1 MVATRRG
8 TRVAPQD
15 EGSAAEQTP
24 EKVISPTSP
33 VQTRRSLRKDV
44 QASDNSTDEG
54 KSVVTSKSPVKSS
67 TQITTRSRHRSGQSG
82 ADISEAESTA
92 SNSSTRRTRSR
103 PSLGEVTDSTRK
115 LRSLRSAVI
124 TEPIIESKENAELSE
139 AESNC
144 SSVSTRARKKQ
155 PGTASRLA
163 STRSQRSGFVPQPTS
178 DVSDAE
184 STSCP
189 VSGTRTMAIRSTRS
203 SSGRHLS
210 QKEDTSQAE
219 QTSDAESCSSGVS
232 LQPLARRSSRRKKS
246 QLHSDEVEL
255 IGKMSKDDTQGQEIL
270 KMQIPKIDGEKSEA
284 LSSAGEEKVLPSP
297 RRSFRNKPAIPKDE
311 VIVIDDDEPESSV
324 INKALD
330 VEPLEVDETSSAKEV
345 DLPLETS
352 AMSSLQSSETQPEE
366 NLPDQLQLS
375 DNLMEEEPALE
386 KSQVSNDKDATEE
399 SNGDLQGVQEGANV
413 SSSMKLHLFLDSDHS
428 EKSEHDD
435 DDDHK
440 EEENNIDD
448 EEEDHEQVVE
458 RQKSIKAL
466 KQPLQSKRGDSPRVD
481 SNKKYLLESEDESEN
496 ENIPGPSDDNND
508 HKEEE
513 NNIDEEEEDHEQVVE
528 RQISKKALKQ
538 PLQSKGGD
546 SPGVDSNKKYLLES
560 EDESENENIPGPS
573 DDDDDDDFIDDEF
586 ENNME
591 EENYEQVVEKRK
603 SKKAS
608 TQQLHDALGDGLFV
622 IDTAPGVDPGK
633 KYFLEPKGGEKE
645 DKEVGEKGEMS
656 SPEDDEDDDDDD
668 DFIDKDEDEDEEET
682 LLNRPKSGLTL
693 STSIDTG
700 ISLKEM
706 GGLYINFD
714 AEKPNPGPSLLNK
727 MKKESKKKDE
737 LLQKSVITPDYEK
750 KESVPPYMESQR
762 KLKKSRKEERD
773 KTTGRGWFDM
783 KAPELT
789 EELKN
794 DLKALKMRSA
804 MDPKHF
810 YKKNDRD
817 GFPKYFEVATVVDD
831 PRDFYHS
838 RVPKNQRKR
847 TIVEELLS
855 DSEFRRYNKKKFKEI
870 IVEKAARAEGKK
882 NRKKKKFRT

>member
-8 TRVAPQD
+8 TRGAPQD
-15 EGSAAEQTP
+15 GDEGERSAAEQTP

-103 PSLGEVTDSTRK
+103 PNLGGVTDSARK

-178 DVSDAE
+178 DFSEAE

-189 VSGTRTMAIRSTRS
+189 VSGTRTRAIRSTRS

-210 QKEDTSQAE
+210 QKEDASQTE

-232 LQPLARRSSRRKKS
+232 LQPLARRSSRRKKL

-255 IGKMSKDDTQGQEIL
+255 IGKMSKDDTRGQEIL
-270 KMQIPKIDGEKSEA
+270 KMQSPKIDGEKSEA
-284 LSSAGEEKVLPSP
+284 LSSAGEENVLPSP

-311 VIVIDDDEPESSV
+311 VIVIDDDDDDDDDDDEPESSV

-352 AMSSLQSSETQPEE
+352 AMSSLQSGETRPEE
-366 NLPDQLQLS
+366 NLPDHLQLS

-386 KSQVSNDKDATEE
+386 KSQVPNDKDATEE

-413 SSSMKLHLFLDSDHS
+413 SESMKLHLFLDSDHS

-435 DDDHK
+435 DDDDDDHK
-440 EEENNIDD
+440 EEENNIDE
-448 EEEDHEQVVE
+448 EEEDHEPVVE
-458 RQKSIKAL
+458 RRISIKAL
-466 KQPLQSKRGDSPRVD
+466 KQPLQSKGGDAPRVD
-481 SNKKYLLESEDESEN
+481 SNKKFLLESEDESEN
-496 ENIPGPSDDNND
+496 ENIPGPS
-508 HKEEE
+508 
-513 NNIDEEEEDHEQVVE
+513 
-528 RQISKKALKQ
+528 
-538 PLQSKGGD
+538 
-546 SPGVDSNKKYLLES
+546 
-560 EDESENENIPGPS
+560 
-573 DDDDDDDFIDDEF
+573 DDDDDFIDDEF

-608 TQQLHDALGDGLFV
+608 TQQLHNALGDGLFV

-645 DKEVGEKGEMS
+645 DKEVGEMS
-656 SPEDDEDDDDDD
+656 SPEDDYEEDDDD
-668 DFIDKDEDEDEEET
+668 DFIDKDEDEEET

-714 AEKPNPGPSLLNK
+714 AERPNPGPSLLNK

-762 KLKKSRKEERD
+762 KLKKLRKEERD

-817 GFPKYFEVATVVDD
+817 GFPKYFEVATVVDN
-831 PRDFYHS
+831 PIDFYHS